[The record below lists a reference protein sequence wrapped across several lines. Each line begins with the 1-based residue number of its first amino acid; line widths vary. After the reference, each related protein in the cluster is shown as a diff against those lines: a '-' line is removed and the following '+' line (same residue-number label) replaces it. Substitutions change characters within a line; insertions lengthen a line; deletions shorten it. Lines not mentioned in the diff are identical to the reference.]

1 MLGPVTDVERRGWQ
15 IRAAAALLD
24 LLKTAH
30 AEDLPPI
37 VWTVNVHAGLLG
49 VCETR
54 ALFEVWAQ
62 FVGPVQRWP
71 EHAYSGRTH
80 LHAQRDG
87 WGQRNVRITLIA
99 DVPDDGSD
107 ESDTSTSPQ

>member
-15 IRAAAALLD
+15 IRAAAALLE
-24 LLKTAH
+24 LLQTAD

-54 ALFEVWAQ
+54 ALFDVWAQ
-62 FVGPVQRWP
+62 FVRPVQRWP
-71 EHAYSGRTH
+71 EHGYGGRTH

-87 WGQRNVRITLIA
+87 YGPHNVRITLIA
-99 DVPDDGSD
+99 DVPDGPDD
-107 ESDTSTSPQ
+107 

>member
-1 MLGPVTDVERRGWQ
+1 MLGPVTVGERRGWQ

-24 LLKTAH
+24 LLKAAH
-30 AEDLPPI
+30 AADVSPI

-49 VCETR
+49 QCETR
-54 ALFEVWAQ
+54 GLFDLWAR

-71 EHAYSGRTH
+71 EHTYGGRTH

-87 WGQRNVRITLIA
+87 WGQRNVRVTLIA
-99 DVPDDGSD
+99 DVSDGSD
-107 ESDTSTSPQ
+107 ETGTSASR